1 MSFSAEKWDAERS
14 LVRFTRF
21 SDGAEE
27 AQVFELGK
35 KEIIKKIY
43 AESAETIMGVHKRVD
58 EYWERKLFKHSWHT
72 WFYKELKPESILF
85 LSDRGYAYVD

>member
-27 AQVFELGK
+27 AQVFEPGK
-35 KEIIKKIY
+35 KEIIKKDLR
-43 AESAETIMGVHKRVD
+43 GKR
-58 EYWERKLFKHSWHT
+58 
-72 WFYKELKPESILF
+72 
-85 LSDRGYAYVD
+85 